1 MKNKLFKSFALAL
14 GALTLTIS
22 CTDVVNELPE
32 NKAFTETTDYSISDN
47 MILPLIGA
55 YANFSNMGWELNPL
69 LAVRGDDVNKGGLGD
84 QKDLKDID
92 NFSNYNKDFWMLNS
106 AWQGLY
112 SDIYKMQ
119 VAIDEVYNYME
130 AGASASKAEQYVAEI
145 KTLKAF
151 FLLQLGRAWGDILI
165 PTTSSPSDLLVAE
178 LTPRD
183 EVFAYL
189 QTLLDEAIPNLPEG
203 RPNQRTDIKGGVT
216 KATALALKAKV
227 SLELNDY
234 QSVADATS
242 QIIANGG
249 FSLVEDFSEAFKLEG
264 KLSNEMLLEMQ
275 HSDYNQGSG
284 DRSYHL
290 FAFYGPQKWTP
301 AVSGAGG
308 GWGFWEPSKEYI
320 KFMLDRG
327 EEERLVASV
336 LFTPRGMSELEADGY
351 SLPSYVSNTTPY
363 GDTFQDYPRAMYAS
377 GKHYMPSS
385 YLIPGRTSYGSN
397 KNFPVLRYAEVLL
410 MHAEALTNG
419 ANGSGMT
426 ADQAVNAVR
435 SRAGMAPLSGVT
447 SSDVMEE
454 KLAELA
460 MEWGDR
466 FYDSV
471 RTGNTSH
478 LNQNGA
484 NYDDSKRYFPYPQ
497 AQVDLLP
504 ALQN

>member
-1 MKNKLFKSFALAL
+1 MKNKFFKSFALVL

-22 CTDVVNELPE
+22 CTEVVDELPE
-32 NKAFTETTDYSISDN
+32 NKAFTESTDYSISEN

-55 YANFSNMGWELNPL
+55 YANFNDMGWEVNPIL
-69 LAVRGDDVNKGGLGD
+69 SVRGDDVNKGGLGD
-84 QKDLKDID
+84 QTDLDSFD
-92 NFSNYNKDFWMLNS
+92 NFSNYNKDYWMLNS

-119 VAIDEVYNYME
+119 VAMDEVYNYVA
-130 AGASASKAEQYVAEI
+130 AGASASKGDQYVAEM

-151 FLLQLGRAWGDILI
+151 FLLQLGRAWGDILL

-183 EVFAYL
+183 EVFAYI
-189 QTLLDEAIPNLPEG
+189 QSLLDEAIPNLPSG

-242 QIIANGG
+242 AIISEGG
-249 FSLVEDFSEAFKLEG
+249 FSLVEDFAEAFKLEG
-264 KLSNEMLLEMQ
+264 KLSDEMLLEMQ

-284 DRSYHL
+284 DSSNHL

-320 KFMLDRG
+320 EFMLDRG
-327 EEERLVASV
+327 EEERLVGSV
-336 LFTPRGMSELEADGY
+336 LFTPRGMAEINADGY
-351 SLPSYVSNTTPY
+351 TLPSYVSNTTPY
-363 GDTFQDYPRAMYAS
+363 GDTFEDYPRAKFAS
-377 GKHYMPSS
+377 GKHYLPST

-397 KNFPVLRYAEVLL
+397 KNFPVIRYAEVLL

-419 ANGSGMT
+419 ATGTGMT
-426 ADQAVNAVR
+426 ADQAINAVR
-435 SRAGMAPLSGVT
+435 ARAGLAPLSGVT
-447 SSDVMEE
+447 TSDVMDE
-454 KLAELA
+454 KFAELA

-478 LNQNGA
+478 LNQNGGA
-484 NYDDSKRYFPYPQ
+484 YNDSKRYFPYPQ

-504 ALQN
+504 ALKN